1 MILNHVRATT
11 ARSTIGAR
19 YRMTSVS
26 EKATFASLQGRAKG
40 LLALAPDPSDGARS
54 ALASGLYD
62 LARASADLSPDE
74 RNMAVNVVMEIIK
87 RAPAGVRQ
95 QLSERLARDPQAPK
109 VLVLALAHDQIAIA
123 FPVLSESS
131 VLDESDL
138 LDIIRQSPLE
148 HRLGTLQRE
157 SVPAS
162 VSSAVVETRDAL
174 SMRWLV
180 ENPGANIPRD
190 AMEVLVEASRAEP
203 DLQKPLAGRS
213 DLPTD
218 LATRMQE
225 FVPEDLRRQLIDQ
238 HHAAATQDG
247 AGAAASGQSPEWA
260 LSLALEMRAAGALT
274 AEFLLKTLREG
285 KLAHFDELFARYSRI
300 SSAAAHQILNSPTG
314 DSLAIALKAQGVD
327 KSTFATL
334 FLLSRK
340 ARDPAGISSSTL
352 ARATETFEK
361 LKVEEAKKRLATLQ
375 AAYPEDRAPT

>member
-1 MILNHVRATT
+1 MK
-11 ARSTIGAR
+11 
-19 YRMTSVS
+19 VS
-26 EKATFASLQGRAKG
+26 EKATFASLQGRAKE
-40 LLALAPDPSDGARS
+40 LLALAPDPSDSARS

-131 VLDESDL
+131 VLDEADL
-138 LDIIRQSPLE
+138 LEIIRQSPLE

-162 VSSAVVETRDAL
+162 VSSAIVETRDAM

-203 DLQKPLAGRS
+203 ELQKPLVGRS
-213 DLPTD
+213 DLPKD
-218 LATRMQE
+218 LASKMQE
-225 FVPEDLRRQLIDQ
+225 FVSEDLRQQLVDQ
-238 HHAAATQDG
+238 HHAAASPG
-247 AGAAASGQSPEWA
+247 GKNAAGAAPGGQSADWA

-274 AEFLLKTLREG
+274 AEFLVKTLREG
-285 KLAHFDELFARYSRI
+285 KLALFDELFARYSRI
-300 SSAAAHQILNSPTG
+300 SSAAARQILSSPTG
-314 DSLAIALKAQGVD
+314 ESLAIALKAQGVD

-340 ARDPAGISSSTL
+340 ARDPASMSSATL
-352 ARATETFEK
+352 ARATESFEK
-361 LKVEEAKKRLATLQ
+361 LKVDEAKKRFAALQ
-375 AAYPEDRAPT
+375 AAYPEDPPPT

>member
-1 MILNHVRATT
+1 
-11 ARSTIGAR
+11 
-19 YRMTSVS
+19 MTVS
-26 EKATFASLQGRAKG
+26 EKATFASLQGRAKE
-40 LLALAPDPSDGARS
+40 LLALAPDPSDSARS

-131 VLDESDL
+131 VLEESDL

-203 DLQKPLAGRS
+203 ELQKPLVGRS

-218 LATRMQE
+218 LATKMQE
-225 FVPEDLRRQLIDQ
+225 FVPEDLRQQLVDQ
-238 HHAAATQDG
+238 HHAASARDG
-247 AGAAASGQSPEWA
+247 KSGGGTAASGHSPEWA

-274 AEFLLKTLREG
+274 IEFLLKTLRDG
-285 KLAHFDELFARYSRI
+285 KVGHFDELFARYSRI
-300 SSAAAHQILNSPTG
+300 SSAAARQILNSPTG
-314 DSLAIALKAQGVD
+314 ESLAIALKAQGVD

-340 ARDPAGISSSTL
+340 ARDPASMSSSTL

-361 LKVEEAKKRLATLQ
+361 LKVEEAKKRLAALQ
-375 AAYPEDRAPT
+375 AAYPEDPAPT